1 MVSLPMDI
9 LMKNKVSQEDVLRGV
24 DNENIRNVTFKI
36 ASRANSH
43 LLKVISIVISQQWDV
58 MGC

>member
-1 MVSLPMDI
+1 MDI

-24 DNENIRNVTFKI
+24 DNENIRNVTFEI